1 MLIEDKL
8 ARLTKEALVKVIE
21 SGRLN
26 ITCPSKVEIERPRE
40 KAHGDWASN
49 IAMALA
55 KEAGQSPRAI
65 AQIIIE
71 SLESPEYL
79 AAVEIAGP
87 GFINFRLSSKWSHDC
102 LTQICE
108 LGDAYG
114 RVTAEKP
121 EKIQVEFVSANPV
134 GPMHVGH
141 GRWAAL
147 GDSLAR
153 LLEAAGH
160 QVEREFYIN
169 DWGNQMRLFGGSV
182 AARYR
187 ELLGK
192 PLELPENGYQGHY
205 IIDIAQEI
213 IEKNGDK
220 YLGLGVQEQVVEF
233 TRIAE
238 KQVLEHLKK
247 TLVDMDVT
255 FDTWFS
261 ERTIHESDALQ
272 ETLNLLSK
280 KGFSYQA
287 DGALWLKTSE
297 LGDDKDRVLVREN
310 GEPTYF
316 AADIAYHRDKARRG
330 FTKLINIWGA
340 DHHGYVKRMQAAM
353 TALGLS
359 PDLLEIIIGQLVS
372 LFSQGKP
379 VRMSKRTGEM
389 VTLDELL
396 AEVGSDPA
404 RYFFLMR
411 GTDTA
416 LDFDIELA
424 KSQTSENPVYYVQ
437 YAHARICSILR
448 HASEQGIS
456 SVGKDAKMNLLT
468 HQAEL
473 ALLRELAETPSIV
486 ARAAQARAP
495 HRLTKYLQDTAGA
508 FHQFYHQCRVVSEDK
523 DLSLARLTLIDATRQ
538 VLKNVLGLIGVSAP
552 EKM

>member
-1 MLIEDKL
+1 MIEDKL
-8 ARLTKEALVKVIE
+8 ANLTRVALVKAIDTG
-21 SGRLN
+21 SLN
-26 ITCPSKVEIERPRE
+26 VTCPSKVEIERPRE

-49 IAMALA
+49 VAMALA
-55 KEAGQSPRAI
+55 KEAGQPPREI

-71 SLESPEYL
+71 NLENPDYL
-79 AAVEIAGP
+79 AGTEIAGP
-87 GFINFRLSSKWSHDC
+87 GFINFRLSLKWSHDS

-114 RVTAEKP
+114 RLRADSP

-169 DWGNQMRLFGGSV
+169 DFGNQMRIFGASV

-187 ELLGK
+187 ELFGK

-213 IEKNGDK
+213 VDNNGDK
-220 YLGLGVQEQVVEF
+220 YLGLGDQEQASEF
-233 TRIAE
+233 IRIAE
-238 KQVLEHLKK
+238 KQVLEHIKK
-247 TLVDMDVT
+247 TLADMDVE

-261 ERTIHESDALQ
+261 ERTIHESDVLQ
-272 ETLNLLSK
+272 KTLKLLSQ
-280 KGFSYQA
+280 KGFSYQS
-287 DGALWLKTSE
+287 DGALWLKTSD

-316 AADIAYHRDKARRG
+316 AADIAYHRDKANRG

-353 TALGLS
+353 EALGLE

-372 LFSQGKP
+372 LFSQGKS

-411 GTDTA
+411 STDTA

-424 KSQTSENPVYYVQ
+424 KSQTSENPVFYVQ

-448 HASEQGIS
+448 HATEQGLS
-456 SVGKDAKMNLLT
+456 PAGKDANMSLLT

-473 ALLRELAETPSIV
+473 ALLRELAETPSII
-486 ARAAQARAP
+486 ARAAVARAP
-495 HRLTKYLQDTAGA
+495 HRLTKYVEDIAGA

-523 DLSLARLTLIDATRQ
+523 DISIARLTLIDATRQ

>member
-1 MLIEDKL
+1 MIEHKL
-8 ARLTKEALVKVIE
+8 ARLTKEALVKTID
-21 SGRLN
+21 SGRLRV
-26 ITCPSKVEIERPRE
+26 TCPSKVEIERPRE

-55 KEAGQSPRAI
+55 KEAGQPPREI

-71 SLESPEYL
+71 NLEKPDYL
-79 AAVEIAGP
+79 AGAEIAGP
-87 GFINFRLSSKWSHDC
+87 GFINFHLSPKWAHDA
-102 LTQICE
+102 LSQICE

-114 RVTAEKP
+114 RLKAEKP

-169 DWGNQMRLFGGSV
+169 DWGNQMRIFGSSV

-192 PLELPENGYQGHY
+192 PLELPENGYLGHY

-213 IEKNGDK
+213 VDKSGDK
-220 YLGLGVQEQVVEF
+220 YLEMGDQEQVAEF

-238 KQVLEHLKK
+238 KQVLEHIKK
-247 TLVDMDVT
+247 TLADMDVE

-261 ERTIHESDALQ
+261 ERTIHESDALR
-272 ETLNLLSK
+272 ETLRLLSQK
-280 KGFSYQA
+280 DFSYQA
-287 DGALWLKTSE
+287 DGALWLKTSK

-310 GEPTYF
+310 GESTYF

-340 DHHGYVKRMQAAM
+340 DHHGYIKRMQAAM
-353 TALGLS
+353 IALGLG

-372 LFSQGKP
+372 LFSQGKA

-389 VTLDELL
+389 VTLEDLL
-396 AEVGSDPA
+396 AEVGRDPA

-416 LDFDIELA
+416 LDFDIDLA

-448 HASEQGIS
+448 HATEQGLS
-456 SVGKDAKMNLLT
+456 LVGKGANMSLLT

-473 ALLRELAETPSIV
+473 ALLRELAETPSIIG
-486 ARAAQARAP
+486 RAAVARAP
-495 HRLTKYLQDTAGA
+495 HRLTKYVEDVAGA
-508 FHQFYHQCRVVSEDK
+508 FHQFYHQCRVVSDDK

-538 VLKNVLGLIGVSAP
+538 VLRNVLGIIGVSAP